1 LLDAWLA
8 DQPRAAVRLLGVGL
22 SALSPEAQL
31 DLFAA
36 PPPAGERPGRARP
49 PARQAAR
56 IDPTLDR
63 IREKFGSEAVKRA
76 SSLERGPKED
86 GFTGVRR
93 RS

>member
-1 LLDAWLA
+1 
-8 DQPRAAVRLLGVGL
+8 L
-22 SALSPEAQL
+22 SSLSPEAQL

-36 PPPAGERPGRARP
+36 PAAGGERPGPAP
-49 PARQAAR
+49 PPDRRTAR

-63 IREKFGSEAVKRA
+63 IREKFGSGAVKRA
-76 SSLERGPKED
+76 SSLDRGPKED